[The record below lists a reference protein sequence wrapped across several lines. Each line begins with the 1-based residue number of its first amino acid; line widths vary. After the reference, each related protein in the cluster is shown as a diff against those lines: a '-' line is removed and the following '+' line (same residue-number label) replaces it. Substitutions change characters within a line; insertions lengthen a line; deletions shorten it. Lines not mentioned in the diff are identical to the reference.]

1 MIIPCFRCGKQID
14 TPDSFNA
21 DYVIAS
27 DIVVIE
33 PREVLIALKHNQATL
48 EKVAKMKELNLDGS
62 LKYPNLSIPDNEYD
76 EVEIPS
82 FQASKAIGEDLVK
95 VIVEIRDK
103 DIQKTG
109 VICPDCYKP
118 TDTVIWGIHKK

>member
-1 MIIPCFRCGKQID
+1 MLIPCFRCGKQID
-14 TPDSFNA
+14 TPASSNA

-33 PREVLIALKHNQATL
+33 PREVLIALKHNRATL
-48 EKVAKMKELNLDGS
+48 EKAAKMKELNLDGS
-62 LKYPNLSIPDNEYD
+62 LKYPDLFISDNEYD

-82 FQASKAIGEDLVK
+82 FQANKAIGEDLVK
-95 VIVEIRDK
+95 VIAEIRDK

-109 VICPDCYKP
+109 IICPECYRD
-118 TDTVIWGIHKK
+118 TDFVIWGVHK